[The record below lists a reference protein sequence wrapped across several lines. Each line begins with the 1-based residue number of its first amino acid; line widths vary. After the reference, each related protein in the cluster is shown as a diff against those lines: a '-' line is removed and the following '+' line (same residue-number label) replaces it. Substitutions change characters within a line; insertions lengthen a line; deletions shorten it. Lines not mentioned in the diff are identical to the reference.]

1 MVSLTGT
8 NTRQPLQW
16 ALAGGHE
23 AKHRPGNE
31 KWWKMTCTWD
41 ELGIDSL
48 RYYIYIIIV
57 IICQWLYNS
66 ILNPGD
72 PSQYETPSKNRQKP
86 AFWDHLGATKIRGM
100 GLLNLHMMASNP
112 HFGRQVLATLARGGP
127 CVSHQLVFVL
137 NQCSLHCWWFEVTT
151 QECDI
156 PDSAHTSSF
165 TPN

>member
-100 GLLNLHMMASNP
+100 GLLWLDQPKWCNHKCWGKSGYTVYWGYHGLEAL
-112 HFGRQVLATLARGGP
+112 VEYWGP
-127 CVSHQLVFVL
+127 CGSTLIYM
-137 NQCSLHCWWFEVTT
+137 T
-151 QECDI
+151 
-156 PDSAHTSSF
+156 
-165 TPN
+165 